1 MKDKSIVQILQTPS
15 KSRTNSMRQ
24 RRLGA
29 PPRDLASSY
38 ELVMSTLNSLW
49 KVEMDTYENVK
60 RLTDTVQQRERTL
73 NLLKIMDE
81 NSNVIDDLD
90 SSEMYEVAF

>member
-1 MKDKSIVQILQTPS
+1 
-15 KSRTNSMRQ
+15 
-24 RRLGA
+24 
-29 PPRDLASSY
+29 
-38 ELVMSTLNSLW
+38 MSTLNSLW